1 MTADRVSIVD
11 QAIAWHLRLAEAD
24 ETGWAAFVAWLEADP
39 AHAEAYD
46 RLAAGDRLLD
56 AATFSAAPAPV
67 ADNDNP
73 AGPRRWWWAL
83 GAGGAVAAALSVV
96 ALQPGLL
103 KPPSSA
109 YVVATAN
116 GERKTVTLGDGTRIE
131 LGGGTAIR
139 LDRAD
144 DRVASLERG
153 EAVFHVRHDPAR
165 PFTVDAA
172 GVAVRDLGTVF
183 DLAVADTR
191 IHVAVA
197 EGSVMV
203 APERE
208 ALRLGAGDAVALDRG
223 SGRIARSRLAP
234 ELVGGWRTGSLSF
247 DGARVGDVAAALTRL
262 YGTELALAPN
272 LSNKPFTGMVR
283 FTGAA
288 DRDVPHLAE
297 LIGATS
303 RREGNRWILSE
314 AP

>member
-56 AATFSAAPAPV
+56 AAAFSAPPEPV

-73 AGPRRWWWAL
+73 AGPRRWGWAL

-103 KPPSSA
+103 KPPASA

-153 EAVFHVRHDPAR
+153 EAVFHVRHDAAR
-165 PFTVDAA
+165 PFTVNAG

-183 DLAVADTR
+183 DLAVADR
-191 IHVAVA
+191 RVHVAVA

-223 SGRIARSRLAP
+223 SGRITRSRLAP

-247 DGARVGDVAAALTRL
+247 DDARVGDVAAALTRL

-297 LIGATS
+297 LIRATS